1 MSSSTD
7 RRPSMT
13 SASAA
18 APAAS
23 VASPTLPAPTLS
35 ETTNITSTTPS
46 RSSAIQATTT
56 ELTSIISALRR
67 SAEAHLKLAAASA
80 SSEAPPP
87 VRRHYSPLMAPT
99 GAPLDYAAILAALP
113 SPGED
118 NIDGVTFVNIVEPL
132 ARRADDHSESELFIK
147 ACSGRVAPFVAPAPA
162 TKGAT
167 KGATRASA
175 RHYCQWLRSQF
186 VVVKLVALAP
196 TAAVSEAQ
204 ILRPTHSD
212 VTRYSRYLSQLL
224 PCDDI
229 DGDKL
234 AIIIATVWPLSAG
247 NSPHVSD
254 AMKHQLR
261 QLGEL
266 HRDVINANNG
276 EINWHPRLEV
286 AALAIEELLADAVVR
301 VDVT

>member
-1 MSSSTD
+1 
-7 RRPSMT
+7 MT
-13 SASAA
+13 LALAA
-18 APAAS
+18 APGALVS
-23 VASPTLPAPTLS
+23 LPTLPAPALS
-35 ETTNITSTTPS
+35 ETTNTTSTTPL
-46 RSSAIQATTT
+46 RSLAIQATTA
-56 ELTSIISALRR
+56 ELTLIILALRR
-67 SAEAHLKLAAASA
+67 LAEAHLKLAAALA
-80 SSEAPPP
+80 LLEAPPP

-113 SPGED
+113 APGED

-132 ARRADDHSESELFIK
+132 ARRADDHGESELFIK
-147 ACSGRVAPFVAPAPA
+147 ACSGRVAPFVTSAPAIKGA
-162 TKGAT
+162 TTKGAS
-167 KGATRASA
+167 RALA

-204 ILRPTHSD
+204 ILGPTHSD
-212 VTRYSRYLSQLL
+212 VTRYLRYLSQLL

-234 AIIIATVWPLSAG
+234 AIIIATVWPLLAG

-254 AMKHQLR
+254 AMKHQLQR
-261 QLGEL
+261 LGEL
-266 HRDVINANNG
+266 YRDVINASNG
-276 EINWHPRLEV
+276 ETNWHPRLEE
-286 AALAIEELLADAVVR
+286 AALAVEKILADAVVR

>member
-1 MSSSTD
+1 
-7 RRPSMT
+7 MT
-13 SASAA
+13 LALAAA
-18 APAAS
+18 APGAL
-23 VASPTLPAPTLS
+23 VALPTLPALPAPALS
-35 ETTNITSTTPS
+35 ETTNTSTPPL
-46 RSSAIQATTT
+46 RSLAIQATTA
-56 ELTSIISALRR
+56 ELTLIILALRR
-67 SAEAHLKLAAASA
+67 LAEAHLKLAAALA
-80 SSEAPPP
+80 LLEAPPP

-113 SPGED
+113 LPGED

-167 KGATRASA
+167 KGATRALA

-212 VTRYSRYLSQLL
+212 VTRYLRYLSQLL

-234 AIIIATVWPLSAG
+234 AIIIATVWPLLAG